1 VVRRCFRVLTTLI
14 AISGN
19 AKGNTAQFCWAFGA
33 FDNTVYY
40 ARAEDRE
47 DRKASFISLL
57 EISAID
63 TVTAECL
70 TEEVRLASDSQ
81 LLMTAEWRKAKFEL
95 VDTTLLSDLDF

>member
-1 VVRRCFRVLTTLI
+1 MLPCTNNTDYNFWKCKRKYRPILLGFR
-14 AISGN
+14 
-19 AKGNTAQFCWAFGA
+19 A

-40 ARAEDRE
+40 ARAEDRD

-70 TEEVRLASDSQ
+70 TEVRLASDSQ

-95 VDTTLLSDLDF
+95 VDTTFLSDLDF